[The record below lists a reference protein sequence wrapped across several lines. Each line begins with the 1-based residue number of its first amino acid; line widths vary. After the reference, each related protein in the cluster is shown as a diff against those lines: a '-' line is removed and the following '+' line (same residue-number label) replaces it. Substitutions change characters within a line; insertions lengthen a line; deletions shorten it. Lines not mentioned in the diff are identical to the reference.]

1 MSILDSESCKRICPN
16 DFSKLFVRFFLVSSL
31 LSFCVTFPVT
41 AQYVCDANSCQ
52 LPLCHCASS
61 LPPGGLSHNE
71 IPQFVLI
78 TFDDA
83 INIFSEGFV
92 QPIINGLQNPDG
104 RMVPLTYFINK
115 ENTTV
120 DLARQ
125 RYLEGHELANHT
137 ATHNTGSQTTL
148 EEWRLEIKSLNR
160 FLVNDVGLISNQI
173 AGFRAPYLATNEAMW
188 QALGEIDFMYDSSIP
203 EIVDSLTGLSTG
215 LDSLVWPHTLDYG
228 SGLACTANHCP
239 EDPVPG
245 LWSIPMWHWYSENG
259 MDYGAMDP
267 AAGFDSIFQ
276 VILNYNFEQH
286 YNGNRCPLGIY
297 LHAGQMWSPGRQEI
311 LRTFLEE
318 KLNQPDV
325 WMITMRGL
333 IEWMRNPVPANGLAA
348 WFTANCHRGECFGSI
363 APPGGVLLLS
373 PADGEELKSS
383 TASFLWDVLLTASN
397 YHFQLS
403 KVPDFSTTVVD
414 DSILAK
420 TTLEATNLENAQV
433 YYWRVRAKNFSGYGD
448 WSNVWSFTTDYD
460 STTALPDG
468 VLLSDKF
475 FLGQSYPNPFNSFVT
490 INFTIP
496 STVDIKLKIYDA
508 TGKEIAKLI
517 NRKMVAGSYS
527 IQWDGNGFASGQY
540 FYRIQAENFIQTK
553 RMILLK

>member
-1 MSILDSESCKRICPN
+1 
-16 DFSKLFVRFFLVSSL
+16 
-31 LSFCVTFPVT
+31 
-41 AQYVCDANSCQ
+41 
-52 LPLCHCASS
+52 
-61 LPPGGLSHNE
+61 
-71 IPQFVLI
+71 
-78 TFDDA
+78 
-83 INIFSEGFV
+83 
-92 QPIINGLQNPDG
+92 
-104 RMVPLTYFINK
+104 
-115 ENTTV
+115 
-120 DLARQ
+120 
-125 RYLEGHELANHT
+125 
-137 ATHNTGSQTTL
+137 
-148 EEWRLEIKSLNR
+148 
-160 FLVNDVGLISNQI
+160 
-173 AGFRAPYLATNEAMW
+173 
-188 QALGEIDFMYDSSIP
+188 
-203 EIVDSLTGLSTG
+203 
-215 LDSLVWPHTLDYG
+215 
-228 SGLACTANHCP
+228 
-239 EDPVPG
+239 
-245 LWSIPMWHWYSENG
+245 
-259 MDYGAMDP
+259 
-267 AAGFDSIFQ
+267 
-276 VILNYNFEQH
+276 
-286 YNGNRCPLGIY
+286 
-297 LHAGQMWSPGRQEI
+297 
-311 LRTFLEE
+311 
-318 KLNQPDV
+318 
-325 WMITMRGL
+325 
-333 IEWMRNPVPANGLAA
+333 
-348 WFTANCHRGECFGSI
+348 
-363 APPGGVLLLS
+363 
-373 PADGEELKSS
+373 
-383 TASFLWDVLLTASN
+383 VLLTASN